1 MEDQVEVMVEFFDAQ
16 DNPSLVDKALVCRDC
31 GTTFVFTSDEQLF
44 YREKGLSHEPQ
55 RCSVCRANRRRE
67 RNGQPSRE
75 MYPVVCAECGIQ
87 TMVPFL
93 PRQDRPVYC
102 STCFD
107 RVRATAPPGWHS
119 WPGGRFAA
127 AVAEFYRQSDEITH

>member
-1 MEDQVEVMVEFFDAQ
+1 MLIARRAISELEGRVSAMVEQF
-16 DNPSLVDKALVCRDC
+16 NPPDTQGLADKSLVCRDC
-31 GTTFVFTSDEQLF
+31 GIAFVFTMDEQAF

-55 RCSVCRANRRRE
+55 RCSACRANRRRE
-67 RNGQPSRE
+67 RNGQPPRE
-75 MYPVVCAECGIQ
+75 MYQVRCAECDVL

-107 RVRATAPPGWHS
+107 RVRAIAPPG
-119 WPGGRFAA
+119 
-127 AVAEFYRQSDEITH
+127 